1 MKGTGKYKRVIQEEG
16 AVLCPGFFQFR
27 GPTTWEPGTGLVY
40 SIISCLLYMRGV
52 DLHQEM
58 PFAQPF
64 TTRHA
69 KSQAPVL
76 QKIDSAIH
84 RINLYP
90 LDTAIGF
97 PNTYPQYRDLS
108 DG

>member
-1 MKGTGKYKRVIQEEG
+1 M
-16 AVLCPGFFQFR
+16 CSGFFQFR
-27 GPTTWEPGTGLVY
+27 GPTIWEPGTGLVY
-40 SIISCLLYMRGV
+40 SIISSLLYMRGV